1 MSFDTKIDLGEIG
14 EQTVTVKFDYQPAE
28 RTTRDDP
35 GCDASVE
42 ITAVIWHGVDLKA
55 DCCGIDIKPDLC
67 REMITELEQEAFEHM
82 ASERRQC
89 DEDRAESS
97 YFDKEAV

>member
-1 MSFDTKIDLGEIG
+1 MSFDTTIDLGEIG

-35 GCDASVE
+35 GCPAEVSITSV
-42 ITAVIWHGVDLKA
+42 KFR
-55 DCCGIDIKPDLC
+55 GIDIKPDLC

-82 ASERRQC
+82 ASERWQQ

-97 YFDKEAV
+97 YFDKEAA

>member
-1 MSFDTKIDLGEIG
+1 MSFDTTIDLGEIG

-35 GCDASVE
+35 GCPEEVSITSVQFR
-42 ITAVIWHGVDLKA
+42 
-55 DCCGIDIKPDLC
+55 GIEIKPDLC

-82 ASERRQC
+82 ASVRWQQ

-97 YFDKEAV
+97 YFDKEAA

>member
-1 MSFDTKIDLGEIG
+1 MSFDTTIDLGEIG

-35 GCDASVE
+35 GCPEEVSITSVQFR
-42 ITAVIWHGVDLKA
+42 
-55 DCCGIDIKPDLC
+55 GIEIKPDLC
-67 REMITELEQEAFEHM
+67 RGMITELEQEAFEHM
-82 ASERRQC
+82 ASERWQQ

-97 YFDKEAV
+97 YFDKEAA